1 MVRLAKRVTDMPP
14 YLFAQIDEAAKRA
27 RSRGLAI
34 VHMGIGDPDQ
44 DPPEWIRRILAEEV
58 MRSGNHRYPSYKGHP
73 QLLEAALEYLARR
86 FGIKGLNLDHV
97 CTTIGSK
104 EGLANL
110 APAVLNHGDTFIAPD
125 PSYPVFATLA
135 KQIGALEVSLPLTA
149 ENNFAPDPAD
159 ELTEYQLQSAR
170 VIYLNYPHNP
180 SGCAPNKAY
189 LQKVIDC
196 AHTYDL
202 IVVSDLAYAEIY
214 YGAEPP
220 ASLLQLDGALDCVIE
235 FHSFSKSFNMTGWRC
250 GFAAGQPE
258 LIRGL
263 TQIKTNIDS
272 GVFNAIQLA
281 MARVLTDPHCDEF
294 LADNRL
300 MYAKRLDRVLTV
312 LDQLGL
318 EFYRPGGAIY
328 VWCRVPNGDRDS
340 IAWASALLDATGLV
354 IGPGRGYG
362 VHGEGWFRLSLTTP
376 DADIDRAME
385 MLAQFMRRK

>member
-1 MVRLAKRVTDMPP
+1 
-14 YLFAQIDEAAKRA
+14 
-27 RSRGLAI
+27 
-34 VHMGIGDPDQ
+34 
-44 DPPEWIRRILAEEV
+44 
-58 MRSGNHRYPSYKGHP
+58 
-73 QLLEAALEYLARR
+73 
-86 FGIKGLNLDHV
+86 
-97 CTTIGSK
+97 
-104 EGLANL
+104 
-110 APAVLNHGDTFIAPD
+110 
-125 PSYPVFATLA
+125 
-135 KQIGALEVSLPLTA
+135 
-149 ENNFAPDPAD
+149 
-159 ELTEYQLQSAR
+159 
-170 VIYLNYPHNP
+170 
-180 SGCAPNKAY
+180 
-189 LQKVIDC
+189 VIDC